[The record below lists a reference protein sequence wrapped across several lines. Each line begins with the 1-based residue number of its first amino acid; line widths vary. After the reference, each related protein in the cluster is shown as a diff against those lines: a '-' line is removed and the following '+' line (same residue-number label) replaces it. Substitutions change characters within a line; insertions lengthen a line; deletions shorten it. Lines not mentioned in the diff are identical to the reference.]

1 MTSREANNSVRFR
14 TAYNVRGRAYAISR
28 TGGLQFGP
36 ATYDIPGQTSKLYLA
51 IILLKWIIYYL
62 LFGLCLG
69 AGRLRASRPAV
80 LRPRREVLSLHWA
93 CERAGNARRADIPGS
108 MAWS

>member
-1 MTSREANNSVRFR
+1 VNRIDKMTDKMPVR
-14 TAYNVRGRAYAISR
+14 AGAKS
-28 TGGLQFGP
+28 LMMQ
-36 ATYDIPGQTSKLYLA
+36 SKSSQIA
-51 IILLKWIIYYL
+51 P
-62 LFGLCLG
+62 
-69 AGRLRASRPAV
+69 GRLRASRPAV